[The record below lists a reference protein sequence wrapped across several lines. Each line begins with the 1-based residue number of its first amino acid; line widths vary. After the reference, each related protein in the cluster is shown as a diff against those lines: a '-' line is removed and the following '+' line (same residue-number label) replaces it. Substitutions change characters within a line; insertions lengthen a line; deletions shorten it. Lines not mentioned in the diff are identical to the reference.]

1 MYPGQGFVE
10 HTWGLARGRNT
21 VIGDV
26 GVAAPGSVNAAGTVN
41 TAGHRVDV
49 DFRRIEFAIDE
60 VLGAPVRFRKVIVTK
75 KDAAAPQVRSPL
87 RKTELVGV
95 PIPAVDLVLHAA
107 GERHH
112 LPR

>member
-1 MYPGQGFVE
+1 M
-10 HTWGLARGRNT
+10 
-21 VIGDV
+21 
-26 GVAAPGSVNAAGTVN
+26 NAAGTVN
-41 TAGHRVDV
+41 TAGNRVDV